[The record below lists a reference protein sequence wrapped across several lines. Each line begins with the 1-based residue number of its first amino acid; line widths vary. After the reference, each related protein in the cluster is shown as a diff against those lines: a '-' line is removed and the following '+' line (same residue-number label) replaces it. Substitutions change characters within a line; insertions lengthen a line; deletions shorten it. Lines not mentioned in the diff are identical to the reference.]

1 VRRTAVLVVLVVGIF
16 ARTDAADSLNCRLV
30 GRYDLDGFTAIALS
44 GNIAYVSNHYRSL
57 YILDVSDPTAPFELG
72 RLDAAQY
79 LKCVV
84 VWGDLVCLGG
94 DSMSGFLWIVDV
106 SDPRKPYV
114 VGYYSFPWGIHI
126 EGDFVLSGDYA
137 FVPAGRD
144 GLRILRMK
152 PQAPYEVGYW
162 DGLGATRGVALSGNL
177 AYVTDYDSGLQ
188 ILDVSDPRAPYE
200 LGRYS
205 LPGFT
210 LSVVVAGDFA
220 YVAGLDPAGKLWV
233 IDVSNPR
240 EPYQVGGVFFPGT
253 AKGIAVSG
261 DFVYVVSRQ
270 GLYVIDVSDPPNPH
284 LAGWYVNVKGYG
296 DLVVSGELA
305 YTPGLD
311 IIEFLGE
318 GVEESER
325 PEPRRL
331 TLEVGPNPA
340 RGLARVSC
348 PTAVTQVSVYD
359 ALGRLAKSLKP
370 QEGRATL
377 SGISAGLY
385 LLKAEANGRTLSAKL
400 VMR

>member
-1 VRRTAVLVVLVVGIF
+1 MRRATVLVVLAVGIF
-16 ARTDAADSLNCRLV
+16 AGTDAADSLNCRLV
-30 GRYDLDGFTAIALS
+30 GSYDVPGTAIALS
-44 GNIAYVSNHYRSL
+44 GNLAYVPDNYRSL

-72 RLDAAQY
+72 RFDVTQY
-79 LKCVV
+79 LNYVA

-106 SDPRKPYV
+106 SDPREPYA
-114 VGYYSFPWGIHI
+114 VGNYRFPGGLYI

-137 FVPAGRD
+137 YVPAGRD

-152 PQAPYEVGYW
+152 PKAPYELGYW
-162 DGLGATRGVALSGNL
+162 DGLGKTRGVALSGNV

-200 LGRYS
+200 LGRCS
-205 LPGFT
+205 LSGFT
-210 LSVVVAGDFA
+210 LLVAVSGDFV
-220 YVAGLDPAGKLWV
+220 YVAGLDPGGKLRV
-233 IDVSNPR
+233 IDVSNPQA
-240 EPYQVGGVFFPGT
+240 PYQVGWAGFPGT
-253 AKGIAVSG
+253 AKGVALAG

-284 LAGWYVNVKGYG
+284 LAGWYVNLSGYG
-296 DLVVSGELA
+296 GVVVSGGLV

-311 IIEFLGE
+311 ILEFLGE

-325 PEPRRL
+325 PEPRRPA
-331 TLEVGPNPA
+331 LEIGPNPA
-340 RGLARVSC
+340 HGMAQVRC
-348 PTAVTQVSVYD
+348 PEAVTAVRVYD
-359 ALGRLAKSLKP
+359 ALGRLVRSFEPRA
-370 QEGRATL
+370 GRATL

-385 LLKAEANGRTLSAKL
+385 LLKVEANGHTLSAKL